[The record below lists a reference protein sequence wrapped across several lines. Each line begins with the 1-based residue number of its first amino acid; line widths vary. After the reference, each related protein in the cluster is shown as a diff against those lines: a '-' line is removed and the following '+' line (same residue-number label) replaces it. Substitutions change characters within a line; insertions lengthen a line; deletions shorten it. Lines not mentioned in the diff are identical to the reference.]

1 MKRKKVIGAKELG
14 ISALALVLIGTAGLN
29 LSEKDYSK
37 YLDKPGMQVN
47 DTYLP
52 ANKFIKLY
60 DDFFLENYYADHM
73 QEKDKVYLKLG
84 DNDTRKYVI
93 KDIKET
99 DYEPYELEIEA
110 KENPNYEVFKEA
122 EENTY
127 TNYVD
132 TTKKVMKVSC
142 KAHHRNHTFTTYEKA
157 KTLSYSK

>member
-73 QEKDKVYLKLG
+73 QEKDKVYLKL
-84 DNDTRKYVI
+84 
-93 KDIKET
+93 ET
-99 DYEPYELEIEA
+99 MILENMLLKIL
-110 KENPNYEVFKEA
+110 
-122 EENTY
+122 
-127 TNYVD
+127 
-132 TTKKVMKVSC
+132 KKLIM
-142 KAHHRNHTFTTYEKA
+142 N
-157 KTLSYSK
+157 LMN